1 MEENMKSPF
10 SSISERTLL
19 CRATK
24 TLLRRAIKKINEDEK
39 NIFPMMLLLHRYIYI
54 TYNKKEQAVK
64 LRTLINA
71 ELWETLKEETKK

>member
-1 MEENMKSPF
+1 MKSPF

-39 NIFPMMLLLHRYIYI
+39 NIFPMLLLIHRYVRI
-54 TYNKKEQAVK
+54 TYNNKEQAIK
-64 LRTLINA
+64 LRTLING
-71 ELWETLKEETKK
+71 EMWETLKEETKK

>member
-1 MEENMKSPF
+1 MKSPF
-10 SSISERTLL
+10 SSVSERTLL

-39 NIFPMMLLLHRYIYI
+39 NIFPMLLLIHRYIYI

-71 ELWETLKEETKK
+71 QMWNTFREETKK

>member
-1 MEENMKSPF
+1 MKSPF

-39 NIFPMMLLLHRYIYI
+39 NVFPMLLLIHRYVNI
-54 TYNKKEQAVK
+54 TYNNKEQAIK
-64 LRTLINA
+64 LRTLING
-71 ELWETLKEETKK
+71 EMWETLKEETKK